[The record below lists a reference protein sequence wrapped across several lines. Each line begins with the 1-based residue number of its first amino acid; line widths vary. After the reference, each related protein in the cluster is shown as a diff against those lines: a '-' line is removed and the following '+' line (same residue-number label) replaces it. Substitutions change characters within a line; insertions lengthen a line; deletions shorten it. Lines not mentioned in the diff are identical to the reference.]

1 MGILFF
7 LFEFFSDQLLAFLV
21 LSVVWLSEIFSVIC
35 LRTYPTISFFPRA
48 FFFYFSL
55 FHIYFFSFPFG
66 FSYLAL
72 FTTVLFIQHSMI
84 FCWNTYEIPAL
95 ESGIIT
101 ALTLRVGMGTGV
113 RDLRTG
119 DGTPVTPLGL
129 ADQRRFSAQGILST
143 QSDRQDAPSYEQS
156 PAAPGSLTVD
166 VTPEHYLGPNSISR
180 RPPSGSDTDPDHEL
194 HLRESYSR
202 HVALSRRIQQE
213 QLSAMLGIHVPL
225 RGSSM
230 SLSSHSN
237 SLPPSPHRSRA
248 SSSATYA
255 INGTPIPSPLSRDQY
270 DDRRPSPADI
280 PNTGTGT
287 GTGTNSTP
295 NMLSY
300 PKSFMSSLSAGIN
313 WFVSSNDYDSDAD
326 FRDGRILFEN
336 DTETDSVDD
345 VSVRLLV
352 SEDDAE
358 SNGYEADNQGNGSR
372 VPRPAGDGALS
383 LTATP
388 VRRKSI
394 SRCSSSDSRVRYSG
408 GLATKSPSSKILKS
422 RSSSRDLADP
432 FSVTVSNGNSALVGR
447 STILSGTSAEEQSRG
462 GGVHEGSSNQIE
474 VSGSMDIDEMS
485 PQQQRSRSK
494 RTRELRCNS
503 STQSV
508 PCKFQHNELVMYHSD
523 FDMTDEILGRSTTRF
538 SGSPR
543 ARSYLSSPESRSS
556 KSAAG
561 EGEGE
566 VRDHSDS
573 DYFDEHSSS
582 TGGFSTAENTESP
595 GQLRGTS
602 YILSPSVPSCVSG
615 GEPDK
620 SYSSNR
626 IKTPIYNSIN
636 GSSSGVDS
644 SSGWSEGNA
653 GECLE
658 KIDVNSRIATL
669 VASENKERDALHA
682 LAFPTLGH
690 LDNANTIIKSGIADG
705 FGEGTRSVEHGNAAD
720 ENQGKSKCSKSG
732 RSRSLISPGV
742 RGGGGGSTAGSLL
755 PWGSNSSNSSS
766 SGSGSGGDMNFPNN
780 LALNSD
786 TGAPPILPD
795 AAITANP
802 EVIISPA
809 RRVPSVNDFGYR
821 RNDFNMFG
829 NDFNEE
835 D

>member
-1 MGILFF
+1 
-7 LFEFFSDQLLAFLV
+7 
-21 LSVVWLSEIFSVIC
+21 
-35 LRTYPTISFFPRA
+35 
-48 FFFYFSL
+48 
-55 FHIYFFSFPFG
+55 
-66 FSYLAL
+66 
-72 FTTVLFIQHSMI
+72 MI

-95 ESGIIT
+95 ESGVIT
-101 ALTLRVGMGTGV
+101 ALTLRVGMGPGV

-129 ADQRRFSAQGILST
+129 ADQRRFSAQGIQSA

-248 SSSATYA
+248 SSSATHA
-255 INGTPIPSPLSRDQY
+255 ISGTPIPSPLSRDQY
-270 DDRRPSPADI
+270 DDRRPSPAEI
-280 PNTGTGT
+280 PNTGAGTGTGT

-372 VPRPAGDGALS
+372 VPRPLGDGAVS

-394 SRCSSSDSRVRYSG
+394 SRCGSSDSRVRYSG
-408 GLATKSPSSKILKS
+408 GLSAKSPSSKVLKS

-447 STILSGTSAEEQSRG
+447 STILSGTSADEQSRG
-462 GGVHEGSSNQIE
+462 GGGGGGIYEEASNLIE

-503 STQSV
+503 STQSI
-508 PCKFQHNELVMYHSD
+508 PCKYQHNELVMYNSD
-523 FDMTDEILGRSTTRF
+523 FDMTDEILGRSSTRF

-566 VRDHSDS
+566 GEGDVRDHSDS
-573 DYFDEHSSS
+573 DCFDEHSSS

-595 GQLRGTS
+595 GHLRGTS
-602 YILSPSVPSCVSG
+602 YILSPSVPSCISG

-620 SYSSNR
+620 SYISNR
-626 IKTPIYNSIN
+626 IKTPIYNSIISSN
-636 GSSSGVDS
+636 GIDS
-644 SSGWSEGNA
+644 SSGWGEGNA
-653 GECLE
+653 GECHD
-658 KIDVNSRIATL
+658 KIDVKSRTSTSTSTSSLI
-669 VASENKERDALHA
+669 ASENKERDALHA

-705 FGEGTRSVEHGNAAD
+705 FGEREGIRSVEHGNTSD
-720 ENQGKSKCSKSG
+720 EKQGNSKCSKPG

-742 RGGGGGSTAGSLL
+742 RGGGSTAGSLL
-755 PWGSNSSNSSS
+755 PWGSNPSSS
-766 SGSGSGGDMNFPNN
+766 SSSSSSSDMNLPNSI
-780 LALNSD
+780 APNSD
-786 TGAPPILPD
+786 TSTPSILPD
-795 AAITANP
+795 AAISANP